1 MIYSHNRKLYSSE
14 TEWAIATFI
23 IMNKF
28 SEHWVEKKRRKK
40 QLNLLWGLRLK
51 TYKNKLKHQL

>member
-28 SEHWVEKKRRKK
+28 SEYWA
-40 QLNLLWGLRLK
+40 
-51 TYKNKLKHQL
+51 KNKKKKKKKTIKLTLTSVK